1 MEEIRQID
9 LPRLHPPCALASHAY
24 SQVGSHMVQVFRYS
38 ADLPSAALPQKFA
51 SVAGWV
57 CLLYVAWRYL
67 TASSLKSDESLTC
80 RPRPY
85 EVSNPIGLP
94 KTSDV
99 GLLSATWIGLE
110 SNFKAHP
117 PHPKELPKIAFQTGY
132 DMPSWE
138 LIQNHTNLSAEDAQF
153 SRASHAEVLKK
164 LPEYPKKAYSGRGL
178 IMLAGGRY
186 NMYAATALGVIRQ
199 TGSKLPIEVWMN
211 DTAEEKEGWC
221 DELAREGMVCKW
233 LSDYAGVEARQQG
246 YQLKVMTM
254 MFSSF
259 EQFLF
264 LDADNQSIKNPDTI
278 FDSNSFVDTGAIL
291 WPDYWGHTGAP
302 YLPYVVGLSDE
313 ASDLFRED
321 RTVESGQ
328 IVWDKKRHWK
338 VRHREA

>member
-1 MEEIRQID
+1 MERNRHTG
-9 LPRLHPPCALASHAY
+9 LLAVTRYAHLHATLTRRLVVIWYMCS
-24 SQVGSHMVQVFRYS
+24 F
-38 ADLPSAALPQKFA
+38 ADLHSVASLRSIA

-67 TASSLKSDESLTC
+67 TAPPPESAESSTC
-80 RPRPY
+80 RPQRYRVSSSSRPP
-85 EVSNPIGLP
+85 N
-94 KTSDV
+94 TSDV
-99 GLLSATWIGLE
+99 GLLKATWSQLDSIFE
-110 SNFKAHP
+110 AYP
-117 PHPKELPKIAFQTGY
+117 PRPKELPKIPFKNGY

-138 LIQNHTNLSAEDAQF
+138 LIENHTNLSAEDAHF
-153 SRASHAEVLKK
+153 SRASHAEVVKK

-186 NMYAATALGVIRQ
+186 NMYAATALGVIRE

-221 DELAREGMVCKW
+221 DELVKEGMVCKW
-233 LSDYAGVEARQQG
+233 LSDYADVEARQQG
-246 YQLKVMTM
+246 YQLKIMTM
-254 MFSSF
+254 LFSSF

-264 LDADNQSIKNPDTI
+264 LDADNQPIKNPDTL
-278 FDSNSFVDTGAIL
+278 FDSKSFVDTGAIL

-302 YLPYVVGLSDE
+302 YLPYIVGLSDE
-313 ASDLFRED
+313 ASELFRED

-338 VRHREA
+338 VRHRRA